1 MRPTHRPD
9 PEVLRARLRGL
20 AGLDPP
26 RPGDPPDDPVRDHAD
41 PSRPTGRMLAV
52 AAVAA
57 VLVAGWLTW
66 QAGGDTSPTVVT
78 GSVDVQPSAPASP
91 PAAAAST
98 AGEVVVQVIGA
109 VRRPGVVRLP
119 AGSRVQDAVAA
130 AGGVRPGRSSG
141 AVNLARRLV
150 DGEQIVVG
158 AKAVPGANVGTG
170 APGPAAGAVDL
181 NLADASALDTLPGVG
196 PVTAAAIL
204 RWRDEHGGFTSV
216 EQLQE
221 VDGIGPKTYA
231 QLAPLVV
238 AGG

>member
-1 MRPTHRPD
+1 MRPTPRPD
-9 PEVLRARLRGL
+9 PEVLRARLRRV

-26 RPGDPPDDPVRDHAD
+26 EAPDHHAE
-41 PSRPTGRMLAV
+41 PTRPTGRMLAV
-52 AAVAA
+52 AAVVA

-66 QAGGDTSPTVVT
+66 QAGGDTAATVVT
-78 GSVDVQPSAPASP
+78 GSVDISPSP
-91 PAAAAST
+91 PVSTPAVAAST
-98 AGEVVVQVIGA
+98 AAEVVVQVVGA

-158 AKAVPGANVGTG
+158 AKSVPGGAADPGVPGA
-170 APGPAAGAVDL
+170 PGVTTGAVDL
-181 NLADASALDTLPGVG
+181 NLADATVLDTLPGVG

-238 AGG
+238 AGS